1 MPSPSRLVVKS
12 GSKIRSALAGS
23 ESAYRQLAGLAKDAR
38 RLPVVDEDQR
48 MVGLITVDDV
58 LEQML
63 PSGWRRRYGLARR

>member
-1 MPSPSRLVVKS
+1 MTDYNLTT
-12 GSKIRSALAGS
+12 
-23 ESAYRQLAGLAKDAR
+23 
-38 RLPVVDEDQR
+38 LPVVDEHQR